1 MILSGGTIR
10 RRAYGVCPAGQRW
23 NDNEHLPSGG
33 YCVPIPSA
41 PAVPAVVQI
50 MNPEATFTL
59 PTGTTP
65 AQVLPTGTTAAAPVT
80 AAAAV
85 QTSFVPGPVA
95 STAITPVDTSIPGLL
110 STLPAPAPAPVAVTT
125 TAVNWVPLLFGAL
138 GVVFLIMM
146 AQKKNGRSEK

>member
-1 MILSGGTIR
+1 
-10 RRAYGVCPAGQRW
+10 
-23 NDNEHLPSGG
+23 
-33 YCVPIPSA
+33 
-41 PAVPAVVQI
+41 

-125 TAVNWVPLLFGAL
+125 TAVNWVPLLLGGL